1 VALDEVYD
9 VLSGTA
15 GAIVPLLILE
25 RRTGAGRYLRMAS
38 QLGDRL
44 CERAQ
49 RKGDVAFW
57 THPQWSEGMG
67 GFAHGVTGMGW
78 SLAKLAGETGATQ
91 HRQTARAA
99 FAFEDALFDEEE
111 QNFLDLRMLEGAKTA
126 AAWCHGSVGIGLA
139 HLDLDPDLAN
149 PSTRQILRRTA
160 AATWRLGLGWN
171 HCACHGDLGA
181 WELLERAIALGEG
194 PKDVTPLHLREL
206 LLTSLEDHG
215 PCCGLTRD
223 AFAPGLMP
231 GLGGIAYQLLRM
243 HPAHGLPSILTLG
256 GNGL

>member
-15 GAIVPLLILE
+15 GAIVPLLILG
-25 RRTGAGRYLRMAS
+25 RTTGEGRYLRMAS

-49 RKGDVAFW
+49 RKGDGVFW
-57 THPQWSEGMG
+57 TPPLWPKGVG
-67 GFAHGVTGMGW
+67 GFAHGVTGIGW
-78 SLAKLAGETGATQ
+78 SLAKLAAETGATQ
-91 HRQTARAA
+91 HEQTSRAA
-99 FAFEDALFDEEE
+99 FAFEDALFDEQE
-111 QNFLDLRMLEGAKTA
+111 QNFLDLRQLEGARTA

-139 HLDLDPDLAN
+139 RLDLDPGLAN
-149 PSTRQILRRTA
+149 PSTRLLLGRTA

-171 HCACHGDLGA
+171 HCASHGDLGA

-194 PKDVTPLHLREL
+194 PKDVTALHLREL

-243 HPAHGLPSILTLG
+243 HPDHGLPSVLTLG
-256 GNGL
+256 ADRL